1 MGIDNFLIYTN
12 GCEDGTSEILDHLQ
26 ELGVL
31 QHRNNDD
38 WKGNSPQQ
46 YALNQSLEEP
56 VIKNAEWII
65 HIDVDEFMNVRC
77 GNGTVQEFIA
87 AVPDAT
93 KAASAQPRS
102 ARVFPTKQW
111 SFKPRARASSS
122 KGR

>member
-87 AVPDAT
+87 AGINLKPILGEGLHQFVTGLRGDLDDGTHELHAT
-93 KAASAQPRS
+93 
-102 ARVFPTKQW
+102 
-111 SFKPRARASSS
+111 
-122 KGR
+122 